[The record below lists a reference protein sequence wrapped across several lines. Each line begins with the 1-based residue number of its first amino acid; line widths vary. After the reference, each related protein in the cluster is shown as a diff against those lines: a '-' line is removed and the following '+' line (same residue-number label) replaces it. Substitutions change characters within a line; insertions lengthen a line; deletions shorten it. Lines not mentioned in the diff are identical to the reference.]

1 MKNRVEERP
10 SAETNFWPFLFCDC
24 FRSWHLKKC
33 TKILE
38 RNFTGPYHQIYGCK
52 LAANSREIKLNKM
65 HQYASKP
72 FKNLRSSPFTQFFKL
87 LADKSRDLFQAE
99 KKTIVVKDEQI
110 H

>member
-1 MKNRVEERP
+1 MLKPCQKEG
-10 SAETNFWPFLFCDC
+10 TKIYDC
-24 FRSWHLKKC
+24 FRNWHLKC
-33 TKILE
+33 NKIHE
-38 RNFTGPYHQIYGCK
+38 RDFTGPYHQIYGCK

-87 LADKSRDLFQAE
+87 LADKSRDLYQAE
-99 KKTIVVKDEQI
+99 KKKIVVKDEQI